1 MDRIDRDRLHLALIA
16 VMVALALV
24 AILRATGEPASQQ
37 GAVAAGAESVTI
49 VGAVFAD
56 KDADGVRDRNENGIA
71 DVSVSDGATIVQTD
85 DSGRY
90 SLPFDPERRR
100 TDLVWVTVP
109 SGYDVPTNAN
119 RTPQFYRELRG
130 LVAGEERQ
138 QDFALQRSKQ
148 TARENFSFTALADV
162 HVRPDPTYTNNG
174 ARFAAQLQQVNQVT
188 GSPSF
193 TLIAGD
199 LLLDARD
206 AEFEEYL
213 AAQSTSKLPVYTAVG
228 NHDIAFYAGPDY
240 RDRIDPYRRYLGPEW
255 YSFDY
260 GQRHFV
266 MLEDWLGF
274 AEQPEQLEWLR
285 QDLRLNA
292 RDDREVVVVTHV
304 QLNAPDTREVRT
316 AEYIKLLEEYN
327 TKLVLMGHTHV
338 NDVIASAQNV
348 NTNSSG
354 SNDNDFTPPGYRHVQ
369 FKDGRVLYPY
379 KMFGVH
385 RSLTLVNPAPGT
397 EVSQARGELQVNAYN
412 TASQV
417 EGVQYSIDGA
427 AERKLQQTSAFTWAD
442 PRWDARALPRGEHTI
457 RVRATDDAGRTW
469 QESATFRVGESD
481 AVARPM
487 EGADW
492 PQFHGNERHTGRA
505 LDALAPQL
513 RLAWSHRSP
522 GSIMTSS
529 PAVKD
534 GAVYIGV
541 RDEDGVSKN
550 GLLAVDLATGRRLWK
565 FTTQSQVQTSPAVQD
580 GVVFAAEVRGTLYG
594 IDARTGQELWRRVTA
609 VEADGVQRG
618 RMYTPPAVANGV
630 VYQGYSTRAGTR
642 LMALD
647 GRTGREIW
655 NVALENDQFVAA
667 TPIIEE
673 GRLYVLGGSRY
684 MIALDAA
691 TGQQIW
697 RQRPTLS
704 NWSHSVPSFANGR
717 IFTAFRT
724 GVVVAMD
731 ARDGSTLWTYQDPE
745 SASYTTRLV
754 NEQVVPSATA
764 VANGLVYVG
773 LPDGTVNA
781 FRAATG
787 RKVWEFQTEGG
798 VMSSATLSGSTLFVG
813 SNDGKLYALDPD
825 TGKQQWSYEI
835 GAWVASSPAVTGN
848 TLVVGAFDGNL
859 YAFTGSPGE
868 ERPAGV
874 EVEGASA
881 DTMVGGQPNPL
892 KVRIY
897 NDTDAAVAVTATAE
911 APSGWSAE
919 SAAATLAP
927 NSASTVVVPV
937 TPPALAAP
945 GTETVRVRV
954 GAGSAR
960 VYGSPDE
967 AQVPVVPS
975 GNAVP
980 LALDSGDPDSP
991 VLNTYDRLSP
1001 LDTFIEAR
1009 GYGWASAIPL
1019 SRYRGAPDA
1028 LRGDFTLNRAPATTT
1043 LRVNVPA
1050 GRHRVYV
1057 LTGDAASDSG
1067 RTSVRV
1073 DGQEVGNSGNDVIA
1087 AGQFRWFNFELDGG
1101 DTGRTADLEISG
1113 SLRDG
1118 FWRVNAVVMMP

>member
-1 MDRIDRDRLHLALIA
+1 MLALILLAAFA
-16 VMVALALV
+16 VLGLPTETRAHSQTTDGYSRITVREDVIRYHLSLDFDELRRVTSLDVPPVATTAEREAALLRDRSGILAYLEPRLVLRMDEVSCQGVVAQTRVENISGQVYAGIVLDFTCPGGAAGRLQVRYGVFFDDQDPQHRNIATYRLPGHNGRFIFARDARELTVGEGTAAGSVRRFIVLGFEHILAGYDHVLFVLALLLGARGLRGVLTVATMFTLAHSATLALAVL
-24 AILRATGEPASQQ
+24 GWASVP
-37 GAVAAGAESVTI
+37 GAVVEPLIALSIAYTAVAESVTI

-71 DVSVSDGATIVQTD
+71 NVSVSDGATIVQTD

-90 SLPFDPERRR
+90 SLPFNPERRR

-119 RTPQFYRELRG
+119 RTPQFYRELRS
-130 LVAGEERQ
+130 LVAGEERR

-193 TLIAGD
+193 TVIAGD

-316 AEYIKLLEEYN
+316 AEYIKLLEEFN

-338 NDVIASAQNV
+338 NDVANDVIAGAQNV

-369 FKDGRVLYPY
+369 FKDGRVSYPY

-442 PRWDARALPRGEHTI
+442 PRWDVRNLSQGAHTI

-469 QESATFRVGESD
+469 QESATFRVGHAD
-481 AVARPM
+481 AVARPIK
-487 EGADW
+487 GADW
-492 PQFHGNERHTGRA
+492 PQFHGNARHTGRA

-529 PAVKD
+529 PAIKD

-550 GLLAVDLATGRRLWK
+550 GLLAVDLATGQRHWR

-647 GRTGREIW
+647 GRTGRELW

-704 NWSHSVPSFANGR
+704 NWSHSVSSFANGR
-717 IFTAFRT
+717 ISTAFRT

-731 ARDGSTLWTYQDPE
+731 ARDGSTFWTYQDPE
-745 SASYTTRLV
+745 SASY
-754 NEQVVPSATA
+754 SA
-764 VANGLVYVG
+764 VHKG
-773 LPDGTVNA
+773 
-781 FRAATG
+781 
-787 RKVWEFQTEGG
+787 
-798 VMSSATLSGSTLFVG
+798 
-813 SNDGKLYALDPD
+813 
-825 TGKQQWSYEI
+825 
-835 GAWVASSPAVTGN
+835 
-848 TLVVGAFDGNL
+848 
-859 YAFTGSPGE
+859 
-868 ERPAGV
+868 
-874 EVEGASA
+874 
-881 DTMVGGQPNPL
+881 
-892 KVRIY
+892 
-897 NDTDAAVAVTATAE
+897 
-911 APSGWSAE
+911 
-919 SAAATLAP
+919 
-927 NSASTVVVPV
+927 
-937 TPPALAAP
+937 
-945 GTETVRVRV
+945 
-954 GAGSAR
+954 
-960 VYGSPDE
+960 
-967 AQVPVVPS
+967 
-975 GNAVP
+975 
-980 LALDSGDPDSP
+980 
-991 VLNTYDRLSP
+991 
-1001 LDTFIEAR
+1001 
-1009 GYGWASAIPL
+1009 
-1019 SRYRGAPDA
+1019 
-1028 LRGDFTLNRAPATTT
+1028 
-1043 LRVNVPA
+1043 
-1050 GRHRVYV
+1050 
-1057 LTGDAASDSG
+1057 
-1067 RTSVRV
+1067 
-1073 DGQEVGNSGNDVIA
+1073 
-1087 AGQFRWFNFELDGG
+1087 
-1101 DTGRTADLEISG
+1101 
-1113 SLRDG
+1113 
-1118 FWRVNAVVMMP
+1118 